1 MSCDFLFT
9 NMSAIAVMLIFWS
22 WSWILF
28 FYGVLEKGREA
39 MQEAPILDQ
48 NQVNENGPNEDLLW
62 CEE

>member
-1 MSCDFLFT
+1 MPCDFLFT
-9 NMSAIAVMLIFWS
+9 NMTAIAVMLIFWS

-48 NQVNENGPNEDLLW
+48 NQVNEDGPNEDLLR

>member
-1 MSCDFLFT
+1 MPCDFLFT
-9 NMSAIAVMLIFWS
+9 NMSAIAVMLILWS

-28 FYGVLEKGREA
+28 FYGILEKDRET

-48 NQVNENGPNEDLLW
+48 KQVNKNGLNEDLLW

>member
-1 MSCDFLFT
+1 MPCDSLFT
-9 NMSAIAVMLIFWS
+9 NMNAITVMLIFWS

-39 MQEAPILDQ
+39 MQEAPILDR
-48 NQVNENGPNEDLLW
+48 NQVNEDGPYEDLLW